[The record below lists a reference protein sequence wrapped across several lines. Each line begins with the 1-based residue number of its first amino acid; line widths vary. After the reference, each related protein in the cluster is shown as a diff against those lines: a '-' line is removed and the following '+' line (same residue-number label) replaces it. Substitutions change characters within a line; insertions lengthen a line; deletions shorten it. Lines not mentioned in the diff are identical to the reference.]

1 MNAAKSMMMMGQPAG
16 FPMNMMAGGGGL
28 TPEMLQQIGQ
38 GGIMPPGMQISQQTQ
53 QQAQQQS
60 QSQQPQSQ
68 TQTQSQTQSQPQP
81 QGMQIPSQ
89 LRGPGGGM
97 PSGFASLAGMGAP
110 PGQGQGQARMSQ

>member
-38 GGIMPPGMQISQQTQ
+38 GGTMPPGMQISQQTQ

-68 TQTQSQTQSQPQP
+68 TQPQSQS

-110 PGQGQGQARMSQ
+110 PGQGQGQGQGQARMSQ